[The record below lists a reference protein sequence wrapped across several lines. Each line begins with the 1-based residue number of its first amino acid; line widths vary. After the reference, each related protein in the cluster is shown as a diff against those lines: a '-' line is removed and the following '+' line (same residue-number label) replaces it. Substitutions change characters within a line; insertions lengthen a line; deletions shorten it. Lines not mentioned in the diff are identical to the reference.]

1 MELTKHPMILV
12 IGYYKTGKQHHALL
26 ACGHTKSVPRTSVQ
40 DMCGGKRL
48 CTQQHSIQATVYHE
62 KLLENR
68 ER

>member
-1 MELTKHPMILV
+1 MKYPMILV

-26 ACGHTKSVPRTSVQ
+26 ACGHTKSVPRTSLQ

-62 KLLENR
+62 KPLENR